1 MIIVRNNII
10 PFSGFKAMSFWPFI
24 FVRKDCSF
32 NKVDER
38 HEMIHCR
45 QQVEMMIVGAAIGA
59 ILFTLADCGWWSLLS
74 LLFFYVWYIT
84 EWIIRLFIDK
94 NPYRSIS
101 FEQEA
106 YGNEEDPDYLKN
118 RKHFAWVKYL
128 VTS

>member
-1 MIIVRNNII
+1 MIIVKNSFI
-10 PFSGFKAMSFWPFI
+10 PFDGYKAMSIFPFI
-24 FVRKDCSF
+24 FVRKECSF

-38 HEMIHCR
+38 HERIHGR
-45 QQVEMMIVGAAIGA
+45 QQVEMLIVGAVLAAIFYMIG
-59 ILFTLADCGWWSLLS
+59 FEWWSLCAIPI
-74 LLFFYVWYIT
+74 FYIWYVT

-106 YGNEEDPDYLKN
+106 YGNEEKPEYLEY
-118 RKHFAWVKYL
+118 RRPFAWVKYL